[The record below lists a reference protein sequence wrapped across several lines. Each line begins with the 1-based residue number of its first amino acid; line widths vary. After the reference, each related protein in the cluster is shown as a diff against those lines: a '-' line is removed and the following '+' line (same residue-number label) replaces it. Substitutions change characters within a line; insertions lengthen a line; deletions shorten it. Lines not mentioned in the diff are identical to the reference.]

1 MMNKQWKDSAKRQV
15 KPALK
20 SVGKFVLIN
29 AVTFGPAGVAGWA
42 VKSVSKKPVRLFL
55 GMVLEPVLSKV
66 MKKISAK
73 LLKEQHEKTPK

>member
-1 MMNKQWKDSAKRQV
+1 MNKKWQDSAKAQV

-42 VKSVSKKPVRLFL
+42 VRSVSKKPVKLFL
-55 GMVLEPVLSKV
+55 GMVLEPLLSRV

-73 LLKEQHEKTPK
+73 LLKDRNETHSK

>member
-1 MMNKQWKDSAKRQV
+1 MKTWQTSAKRHV

-42 VKSVSKKPVRLFL
+42 VKSVSKKPVKLFL
-55 GMVLEPVLSKV
+55 GMILEPVLNKV
-66 MKKISAK
+66 MKKISAR
-73 LLKEQHEKTPK
+73 LLKERHETNSK

>member
-1 MMNKQWKDSAKRQV
+1 MNKNWQNSAKKQV

-20 SVGKFVLIN
+20 SVGKFVLLN

-42 VKSVSKKPVRLFL
+42 VKSVTKKPFKLFL
-55 GMVLEPVLSKV
+55 GMVLEPLLSKV

-73 LLKEQHEKTPK
+73 LLKVQNEKHPK